1 MIHNVPEARR
11 RLLIVLSVLLVLD
24 ICAVALL
31 LSPIGRSRAARQD
44 EYTAVR
50 KQLEA
55 KRRETLPTLGM
66 DKKLDTAREQIES
79 FYKDRIPDRYS
90 DISQQIGKL
99 AAENHV
105 QIAGIKYV
113 TGNELGKVLKFETP
127 GATRIGIDAQLAGDY
142 VNEMKFINALERS
155 KLLFVVNSVDLGE
168 AQGGNV
174 RLELRFETYL
184 RGA

>member
-1 MIHNVPEARR
+1 
-11 RLLIVLSVLLVLD
+11 
-24 ICAVALL
+24 
-31 LSPIGRSRAARQD
+31 
-44 EYTAVR
+44 
-50 KQLEA
+50 
-55 KRRETLPTLGM
+55 
-66 DKKLDTAREQIES
+66 
-79 FYKDRIPDRYS
+79 
-90 DISQQIGKL
+90 
-99 AAENHV
+99 
-105 QIAGIKYV
+105 V